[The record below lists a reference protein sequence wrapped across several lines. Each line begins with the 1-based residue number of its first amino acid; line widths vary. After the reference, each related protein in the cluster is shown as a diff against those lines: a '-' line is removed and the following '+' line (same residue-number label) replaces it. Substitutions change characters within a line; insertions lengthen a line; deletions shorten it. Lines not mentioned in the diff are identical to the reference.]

1 MIQVRTTLAP
11 AVLIAASLGGISAA
25 SAQAP
30 ADFYKGKTV
39 TIYVGLSAGGGYDTN
54 ARLVGRHIGKYIPG
68 NPTVVVRNMPGAG
81 GLVMTNHVANAAP
94 ADGTNIG
101 APQRGVPFEPLLGQ
115 ASKAKFDPRTL
126 NWIGSVNS
134 DTSVALV
141 HKRTGINTWEDI
153 KTRETIIAGTGV
165 GTESVVIPYVL
176 RNLMGMKFKLIA
188 GFPGGNEMN
197 LAMARGEV
205 DGRGTFSWTSLKPH
219 YKEMIE
225 SGNYKMLFQ
234 MGLRKHQELPD
245 VPLIVDLAQ
254 DPDTKQILKVQFTAF
269 ELGRPLFVAEAVPAD
284 RVATLRRAFDA
295 SMKDADLLAEAVKT
309 DQEVNPMS
317 GVEMTA
323 AFKDVYATPPR
334 LIAKLAAASTEKP
347 DLTVLD
353 GAKESE

>member
-1 MIQVRTTLAP
+1 MLSVW
-11 AVLIAASLGGISAA
+11 SGSA
-25 SAQAP
+25 SAFMLSALVMATPGFAQSP

-81 GLVMTNHVANAAP
+81 GLVMTNHVAQVAP

-126 NWIGSVNS
+126 QWIGSVNS
-134 DTSVALV
+134 DTSVAMV
-141 HKRTGINTWEDI
+141 HSRTGIKSWAEL
-153 KTRETIIAGTGV
+153 KTRETVIAGTGV

-176 RNLMGMKFKLIA
+176 RNLMGLKFKVIA

-197 LAMARGEV
+197 LAMERGEV
-205 DGRGTFSWTSLKPH
+205 DGRGTFSWTSIKPH
-219 YKEMIE
+219 YKDMIE
-225 SGNYKMLFQ
+225 SGKYKMLFQ
-234 MGLRKHQELPD
+234 MGLRKHQDLQD
-245 VPLIVDLAQ
+245 VPLIVDLAE

-284 RVATLRRAFDA
+284 RVEILRKAFDQ
-295 SMKDADLLAEAVKT
+295 SMKDQDLLAEAVKS
-309 DQEVNPMS
+309 DQEVNPMT
-317 GVEMTA
+317 GVEMAA
-323 AFKDVYATPPR
+323 AFREVYATSPA
-334 LIAKLAAASTEKP
+334 LIAKLATASTDKP
-347 DLTVLD
+347 DLKVLQ
-353 GAKESE
+353 GTAKEGE